1 MTMERLRMT
10 MEESCH
16 SEEQFPPLCHS
27 EEQFP
32 RSVILRSGATKNLR
46 AGIFGTREKILRYAQ
61 NDNGGSPE

>member
-32 RSVILRSGATKNLR
+32 RSVILRSSFPPLCHSEEQ
-46 AGIFGTREKILRYAQ
+46 I
-61 NDNGGSPE
+61 SPSLSF

>member
-32 RSVILRSGATKNLR
+32 RSVILRSSFPALS
-46 AGIFGTREKILRYAQ
+46 F
-61 NDNGGSPE
+61 